1 MLVCARCS
9 GISLR
14 AQAYMRKQSMTCV
27 ITWLILLSVPLPIRA
42 GTSAA
47 AIVVIANKATTV
59 RSMSRDDLRP
69 LFQTKKTTWPDGSA
83 ARPFNLPESDHLRQG
98 FDAAVL
104 GLDPDRVARYWID
117 RKIRGGERP
126 PQTAPSGPVMVK
138 VVSKTPGAIG
148 YVAAAAVDASVV
160 VVAKV
165 IDGQVVAP

>member
-1 MLVCARCS
+1 
-9 GISLR
+9 
-14 AQAYMRKQSMTCV
+14 MRKYGMTCV
-27 ITWLILLSVPLPIRA
+27 IAWAVLLASPLPSRA
-42 GTSAA
+42 GTSAGV
-47 AIVVIANKATTV
+47 AISVIANKAIKIK
-59 RSMSRDDLRP
+59 SISRDELRP
-69 LFQTKKTTWPDGSA
+69 LFQTKNTTLADGTS
-83 ARPFNLPESDHLRQG
+83 ARPFNLPETDRLRQG

-126 PQTAPSGPVMVK
+126 PQTAPSGAVMVK

-148 YVAAAAVDASVV
+148 YVESALVDASVT